1 MRIRVPWEEV
11 MRKPAWPSHWSWVVG
26 AAAVVVVAGVG
37 VIVTVSGGGVIVIV
51 SGGSVI
57 VIVSGGGV
65 IVIVSGGAVVPPL
78 QAVKIGTVANSPT
91 TIMPIIGLTMRLFNP
106 SIFNN
111 NPSFLKLGDIDIH

>member
-1 MRIRVPWEEV
+1 M
-11 MRKPAWPSHWSWVVG
+11 G
-26 AAAVVVVAGVG
+26 AAVVAAGVG

-65 IVIVSGGAVVPPL
+65 IVIVSGGGVIVIVSDGAVVPPL